1 MENYKRLS
9 IHDVKEKEKLIV
21 SIERRKKLLS
31 NENYVNKA
39 PAHVVE
45 NDRISLE
52 KEETKIACEEK
63 RLDTDTILIL
73 GLIMLLVLSGCED
86 TLLLIALGALILL

>member
-1 MENYKRLS
+1 MVTNYYNASNNFSAPVRREPKPFRPPCSCEENG
-9 IHDVKEKEKLIV
+9 I
-21 SIERRKKLLS
+21 
-31 NENYVNKA
+31 
-39 PAHVVE
+39 
-45 NDRISLE
+45 LE

-86 TLLLIALGALILL
+86 TLLLIALGALIFL